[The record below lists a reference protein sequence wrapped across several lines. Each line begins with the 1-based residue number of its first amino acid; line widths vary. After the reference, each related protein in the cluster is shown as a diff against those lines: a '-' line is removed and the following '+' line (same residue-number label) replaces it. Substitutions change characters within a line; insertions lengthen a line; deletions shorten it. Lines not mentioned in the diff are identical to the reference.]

1 MTQPLR
7 YLLIGGLV
15 MAAIWA
21 VAALLLPKPS
31 GDGRV
36 LDQDVPFYSMPW
48 NDNPFYPAGLQTDDG
63 HFANPDT
70 LPSAAFCAQC
80 HEQEYR
86 EWVSSIHAVSGPDI
100 IYETAADNNEGA
112 HISRLGTEKV
122 RWCESCHE
130 PLLVLIGEV
139 NPIPVVGPSEAA
151 VEGTTC
157 IVCHTAA
164 AADPIAGNAALELA
178 INNINWYDETL
189 ILTAPAAHAEA
200 MQAKSHNPLMGS
212 ADFCGACHTEIRP
225 TVVNGDTPM
234 HLQETYDE
242 WRESEYAEMGVQC
255 QDCHMHPNPAQF
267 VAQINETGEIPPREV
282 SHRFV
287 GANYLLTD
295 ANLPANLVTFLRGGH
310 PPGPISTAEWQADL
324 LVQQELIVDLLQA
337 AATLE
342 VAVPET
348 MAPGEAAAINVTI
361 HNIGAGHALPT
372 GPLDQRHMWLEVQVH
387 DAAGTLIYHNGWF
400 DAQTG
405 QIDPE
410 ATLYIKMLED
420 AAGRRITEH
429 ILFDVQELWY
439 TRDPIPA
446 GGSDTIPY
454 TFAIPDTAQGPLTV
468 EVTLWY
474 RLALQEIATY
484 SLGLDLIVPPVMM
497 AEMVAEIPLP

>member
-1 MTQPLR
+1 
-7 YLLIGGLV
+7 
-15 MAAIWA
+15 
-21 VAALLLPKPS
+21 
-31 GDGRV
+31 
-36 LDQDVPFYSMPW
+36 
-48 NDNPFYPAGLQTDDG
+48 
-63 HFANPDT
+63 
-70 LPSAAFCAQC
+70 
-80 HEQEYR
+80 
-86 EWVSSIHAVSGPDI
+86 
-100 IYETAADNNEGA
+100 
-112 HISRLGTEKV
+112 
-122 RWCESCHE
+122 
-130 PLLVLIGEV
+130 
-139 NPIPVVGPSEAA
+139 
-151 VEGTTC
+151 
-157 IVCHTAA
+157 
-164 AADPIAGNAALELA
+164 
-178 INNINWYDETL
+178 
-189 ILTAPAAHAEA
+189 
-200 MQAKSHNPLMGS
+200 
-212 ADFCGACHTEIRP
+212 
-225 TVVNGDTPM
+225 
-234 HLQETYDE
+234 
-242 WRESEYAEMGVQC
+242 
-255 QDCHMHPNPAQF
+255 MHPNPAQF

>member
-7 YLLIGGLV
+7 YLLFGGL
-15 MAAIWA
+15 AA
-21 VAALLLPKPS
+21 AALLVTAAFLLPKPA

-36 LDQDVPFYSMPW
+36 LGQDVPFYSMPW
-48 NDNPFYPAGLQTDDG
+48 NDNPFHPAGLRTDDG
-63 HFANPDT
+63 HFANPQT
-70 LPSAAFCAQC
+70 LPSAEFCAQC
-80 HEQEYR
+80 HVTEYR

-112 HISRLGTEKV
+112 HISRLGVEKG
-122 RWCESCHE
+122 RWCEGCHE
-130 PLLVLIGEV
+130 PLPVLVGEV
-139 NPIPVVGPSEAA
+139 NPIPSVGPSDAA
-151 VEGTTC
+151 LEGTTC
-157 IVCHTAA
+157 IVCHTAT

-178 INNINWYDETL
+178 INHVNRYDEAL
-189 ILTAPAAHAEA
+189 IMAAPAAHARA
-200 MQAKSHNPLMGS
+200 MQAKSHNPLLGS
-212 ADFCGACHTEIRP
+212 SDFCGACHTEIRP
-225 TVVNGDTPM
+225 TEVNGETPI

-242 WRESEYAEMGVQC
+242 WRQSEYADRGIQC

-267 VAQINETGEIPPREV
+267 IARLNETGQIPPRQV

-324 LVQQELIVDLLQA
+324 SVQRGLIVDLLQA
-337 AATLE
+337 AATL
-342 VAVPET
+342 AVTAPAAAT
-348 MAPGEAAAINVTI
+348 PGETAALDVAITNS
-361 HNIGAGHALPT
+361 GAGHALPT
-372 GPLDQRHMWLEVQVH
+372 GPLDQRHMWLEVAVR
-387 DAAGTLIYHNGWF
+387 DAAGALVYHNGWF

-410 ATLYIKMLED
+410 ATLYVKMLED

-429 ILFDVQELWY
+429 ILFDVQRMWY

-454 TFAIPDTAQGPLTV
+454 AFEIPATAQGPLTV

-474 RLALQEIATY
+474 RLALQEIVAL

-497 AEMVAEIPLP
+497 AQTTAQISLP